1 LWPEE
6 KEKEDIDYDF
16 DKIGEQEESAK
27 IMRRN
32 RKYVGRRRGW

>member
-1 LWPEE
+1 LWQDE
-6 KEKEDIDYDF
+6 KEEENIDYEF
-16 DKIGEQEESAK
+16 DKTEEQEESAK